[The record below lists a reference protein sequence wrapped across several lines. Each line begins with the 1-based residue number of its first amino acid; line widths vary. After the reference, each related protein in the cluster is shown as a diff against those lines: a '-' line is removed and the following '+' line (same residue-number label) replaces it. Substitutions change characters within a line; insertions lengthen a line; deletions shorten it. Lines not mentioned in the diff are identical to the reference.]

1 MYDAGSPG
9 DCGVF
14 KPQPVDASGD
24 VFGGRRLRQVACG
37 DHHSVALAEGPLE
50 VFAWGKGE
58 DGRCARFARGVG
70 GICAS
75 WVEHGFSLK
84 PHAHEYHGPNRCG
97 QGCEA
102 RQLVPRSVAF
112 AAAAVGVEIVEIG
125 AGSDHTLARGSD
137 GRVYA
142 FGLGGQGQL
151 GHGDLANQTLPRPI
165 VLEAVENRGE
175 TSAVLCCYPP
185 GA

>member
-1 MYDAGSPG
+1 M
-9 DCGVF
+9 
-14 KPQPVDASGD
+14 
-24 VFGGRRLRQVACG
+24 
-37 DHHSVALAEGPLE
+37 
-50 VFAWGKGE
+50 
-58 DGRCARFARGVG
+58 
-70 GICAS
+70 
-75 WVEHGFSLK
+75 
-84 PHAHEYHGPNRCG
+84 
-97 QGCEA
+97 
-102 RQLVPRSVAF
+102 PRSVAF

-165 VLEAVENRGE
+165 VLEAVESGGN
-175 TSAVLCCYPP
+175 SAVFCCYPP